1 MLPKVTVPTDNI
13 YKFYAL
19 FGLVLLIF
27 SLSSLIYTNQS
38 RNDAIFKIIIEQ
50 ETLNAV
56 IQPNTTQQVT
66 SAVLARKLEIIKSDK
81 WFYLISISILAC
93 IAGYLIYYGFTKWHN
108 KIQPLQDELIEL
120 SIKKLKKE
128 LRVSL
133 PNKSLKQDK

>member
-1 MLPKVTVPTDNI
+1 M
-13 YKFYAL
+13 
-19 FGLVLLIF
+19 
-27 SLSSLIYTNQS
+27 IYTNQS
-38 RNDAIFKIIIEQ
+38 RNDALFKIIIEQ

-56 IQPNTTQQVT
+56 IQQNTTQQVT
-66 SAVLARKLEIIKSDK
+66 SAVLARKLEIIKSEK

-133 PNKSLKQDK
+133 PNK